1 MTDSRDLHG
10 AKREMFDQ
18 DDSRNLSFWK
28 RSEISVINGVAFVS
42 VLEYQNRLLQI
53 SRIFAVCFSAAEMS
67 VKST

>member
-42 VLEYQNRLLQI
+42 VLEYQKQTFTDQQNIRSLFQC
-53 SRIFAVCFSAAEMS
+53 S
-67 VKST
+67 